1 MAGTADKTR
10 EAEFAIRRLGKALFV
25 IGPRTTTRRDF
36 LRVGGLHI
44 GALSALGLSLPE
56 VLAQKAAQKA
66 SGKGTDKPINC
77 IFMFLQGGASHIDM
91 YDMKPEMSAEIRGE
105 FSPAKTN
112 LPGLHLSDRLPKLS
126 ACADKFSIIRSM
138 QSYTSKHG
146 EGDVHI
152 MSGSP
157 VNKAMQPP
165 SFGAVTSWQKKQA
178 SHVPPFVHL
187 GDLRNA
193 AGHAGYLPRRHDPY
207 LIAQDPNLPDFSVKE
222 FNTAENLTPA
232 RMSDRKSLLA
242 ALDRYERVGEEQLRF
257 ARVHDEFSEQAFAL
271 ATSKHAK
278 QAFDISQE
286 SDKLRDTY
294 GRNTVG
300 QQMLMAR
307 RLVEAGVRFVTVLG
321 YVDTKIYGWDHHW
334 GIFPHLKQQLPIYDQ
349 SYSALLNDL
358 DDRGLLDNTLVITAG
373 EFGRTPRINTNKRGP
388 GRDHWGKCF
397 SLTLGGGGVKTGR
410 VIGASDKFGAE
421 VTDRP
426 VTVADFSATVY
437 RALGL
442 DPKAE
447 WTLNGR
453 TEKMLP
459 EGRAVQ
465 ELF

>member
-1 MAGTADKTR
+1 VNRIQT
-10 EAEFAIRRLGKALFV
+10 
-25 IGPRTTTRRDF
+25 PTRRDF
-36 LRVGGLHI
+36 LRLGGLHI
-44 GALSALGLSLPE
+44 GAISALGITLSE
-56 VLAQKAAQKA
+56 VLAQKAAIKA
-66 SGKGTDKPINC
+66 KQGNSDKPINC

-91 YDMKPEMSAEIRGE
+91 YDMKPNMSAEIRGE
-105 FSPAKTN
+105 FSPASTN
-112 LPGLHLSDRLPKLS
+112 LPGLQLCDRLPKLS
-126 ACADKFSIIRSM
+126 QCADKFSMIRSM

-157 VNKAMQPP
+157 VDKNVPAP
-165 SFGAVTSWQKKQA
+165 SFGSVMSWQKEQL

-187 GDLRNA
+187 GDMRNA
-193 AGHAGYLPRRHDPY
+193 SGKAGILGRRYDPY
-207 LIAQDPNLPDFSVKE
+207 LIAQDPNLAGFSVKE
-222 FNTAENLTPA
+222 FDTAENVSPVRL
-232 RMSDRKSLLA
+232 SDRKSLLG
-242 ALDRYERVGEEQLRF
+242 ALDRYERAREKQLPF
-257 ARVHDEFSEQAFAL
+257 AQIHDEFSDQAFAL
-271 ATSKHAK
+271 ATSQTARK
-278 QAFDISQE
+278 AFDISQE
-286 SDKLRDTY
+286 PDKLRDTY

-334 GIFPHLKQQLPIYDQ
+334 GIFPHLKAQLPIYDQ

-358 DDRGLLDNTLVITAG
+358 DDRGMLEDTLVITAG

-397 SLTLGGGGVKTGR
+397 TLTLGGGGIQTGR
-410 VIGASDKFGAE
+410 VIGASDKFGGE

-442 DPKAE
+442 DPHAE
-447 WTLNGR
+447 KTFAGR
-453 TEKMLP
+453 KIKMLP
-459 EGRAVQ
+459 EGRAVD

>member
-1 MAGTADKTR
+1 MTESWRLRKAQFVNRLQTTSRR
-10 EAEFAIRRLGKALFV
+10 E
-25 IGPRTTTRRDF
+25 F
-36 LRVGGLHI
+36 LQLGGLQI
-44 GALSALGLSLPE
+44 GAISALGLSLPKLLAQE
-56 VLAQKAAQKA
+56 AAQKAA
-66 SGKGTDKPINC
+66 GKKTGKPINC

-91 YDMKPEMSAEIRGE
+91 YDMKPDMSAEIRGE
-105 FSPAKTN
+105 FNPAKTN
-112 LPGLHLSDRLPKLS
+112 LPGLHLSDHLPKLGR
-126 ACADKFSIIRSM
+126 CADKFSLIRSM

-146 EGDVHI
+146 EGDIHI

-157 VNKAMQPP
+157 VNKIMQPP
-165 SFGAVTSWQKKQA
+165 SFGAVMSWQKKQF
-178 SHVPPFVHL
+178 SQVPPFVHL

-193 AGHAGYLPRRHDPY
+193 AGRAGYLPRRHDPY
-207 LIAQDPNLPDFSVKE
+207 LIAPDPNLPDFSVKE
-222 FNTAENLTPA
+222 FDTAKNVNSVRL
-232 RMSDRKSLLA
+232 SDRKSLLA
-242 ALDRYERVGEEQLRF
+242 ALDRYERAGEEQLQI
-257 ARVHDEFSEQAFAL
+257 ARVHDEFTEQAFAL
-271 ATSKHAK
+271 ATSQHAK

-334 GIFPHLKQQLPIYDQ
+334 GIFPHLKKQLPIYDQ

-358 DDRGLLDNTLVITAG
+358 DDRGLLENTLVITAG

-410 VIGASDKFGAE
+410 VIGQSDKFGAE

-426 VTVADFSATVY
+426 VTVADFAATVY
-437 RALGL
+437 HALGL
-442 DPKAE
+442 NPEAE
-447 WTLNGR
+447 WTVNGR

-459 EGRAVQ
+459 TGRVVQ